1 MQRINQYEWIKVQ
14 EPSGQ
19 VVYRIKDQVSGS
31 NSGQR
36 QKRYANFV
44 CQSIVGGYLSGGTN
58 QLQYII
64 NGEMGQISRVWVQF
78 TITVSNA
85 PVQLLPAFMWIDR
98 LYSYKDSTNSK
109 GMDSNWASILFA
121 LGNLTPAQFGPL
133 ADAMFCDSR
142 DAWSVEP
149 FQVGTYN
156 VYVPLYDA
164 CLITNSNLHYYPK
177 NISVVVQS
185 PLAGCVEI
193 GNPANV
199 QLTALSLLL
208 EETLI
213 PAGISQLITMSHQLP
228 VQRIFLDWQRF
239 AGQNVTITPSSVG
252 APINITLTGLEGVT
266 PFLVYG
272 LQNNT
277 DNTVTN
283 GAIKRFVKLG
293 SAGSQ
298 AKVSLLTPA
307 GAPIMNQA
315 IDPYQQLQ
323 IAAES
328 SYGSILDAAWS
339 SLYFLEYT
347 VDRIAAFNGVISAG
361 WRKAE
366 NNEILQI
373 TPGNYTAEVPR
384 VLTITTTDGTGA
396 ATVAVAGSYVL
407 HYCNGYGATF
417 VSPPIAYNASQAD
430 VQTAIN
436 NMQIYGGAI
445 VTAGATNVN
454 ALGGLTITVTRFNAY
469 DTAVQGGRWSVINST
484 LRTNAAALIPTM
496 TDVGGS
502 TVVGI
507 PPGTY
512 SPFILFPKF
521 VILTINPDRTTYI
534 RDVTADGVNALTL
547 M

>member
-1 MQRINQYEWIKVQ
+1 MQRINQYDRIKVQ

-19 VVYRIKDQVSGS
+19 VVYRIKDQVAGS

-85 PVQLLPAFMWIDR
+85 PVQLLPALMWIDR

-121 LGNLTPAQFGPL
+121 LGNLTPAQFAPL

-199 QLTALSLLL
+199 QLTASSLLL

-213 PAGISQLITMSHQLP
+213 PAGISQMITMSHQYP

-239 AGQNVTITPSSVG
+239 AGQNVAITASSVG
-252 APINITLTGLEGVT
+252 APINITLTCLEGVT

-272 LQNNT
+272 LQNIT

-283 GAIKRFVKLG
+283 GAIKRFVRLG

-298 AKVSLLTPA
+298 ARVSLLTLA

-328 SYGSILDAAWS
+328 SYGSVLDAAWS

-384 VLTITTTDGTGA
+384 VLTLTTTDGTGA

-417 VSPPIAYNASQAD
+417 VSPPIAYNAVQAD

-454 ALGGLTITVTRFNAY
+454 ALGGLTLTMTRFNAY
-469 DTAVQGGRWSVINST
+469 DTAVQGARWSVINST

-496 TDVGGS
+496 TDTGGS

-534 RDVTADGVNALTL
+534 RDVTADGVSALTL

>member
-1 MQRINQYEWIKVQ
+1 MNKILPQGEDNSEAILDAYIEDTKKPDNESESSSSESECVVKPNKREKKSKVF
-14 EPSGQ
+14 
-19 VVYRIKDQVSGS
+19 
-31 NSGQR
+31 N
-36 QKRYANFV
+36 
-44 CQSIVGGYLSGGTN
+44 
-58 QLQYII
+58 
-64 NGEMGQISRVWVQF
+64 
-78 TITVSNA
+78 
-85 PVQLLPAFMWIDR
+85 PVDPEQA
-98 LYSYKDSTNSK
+98 
-109 GMDSNWASILFA
+109 
-121 LGNLTPAQFGPL
+121 
-133 ADAMFCDSR
+133 
-142 DAWSVEP
+142 
-149 FQVGTYN
+149 
-156 VYVPLYDA
+156 
-164 CLITNSNLHYYPK
+164 
-177 NISVVVQS
+177 
-185 PLAGCVEI
+185 
-193 GNPANV
+193 
-199 QLTALSLLL
+199 
-208 EETLI
+208 
-213 PAGISQLITMSHQLP
+213 
-228 VQRIFLDWQRF
+228 
-239 AGQNVTITPSSVG
+239 G

>member
-1 MQRINQYEWIKVQ
+1 MQRINQYERIKVQ

-19 VVYRIKDQVSGS
+19 IVYRIKDQVYGS

-121 LGNLTPAQFGPL
+121 LGNLTPAQFGPI

-199 QLTALSLLL
+199 QLTASSLLL

-213 PAGISQLITMSHQLP
+213 PAGISQMITMSHQIP

-328 SYGSILDAAWS
+328 TYGSILDAAWS

-384 VLTITTTDGTGA
+384 VLTLTTTDGTGA

-454 ALGGLTITVTRFNAY
+454 ALGGLTLTVTRFNAY
-469 DTAVQGGRWSVINST
+469 DTSVQGARWSVFNST

-534 RDVTADGVNALTL
+534 RDVTADGISALTL